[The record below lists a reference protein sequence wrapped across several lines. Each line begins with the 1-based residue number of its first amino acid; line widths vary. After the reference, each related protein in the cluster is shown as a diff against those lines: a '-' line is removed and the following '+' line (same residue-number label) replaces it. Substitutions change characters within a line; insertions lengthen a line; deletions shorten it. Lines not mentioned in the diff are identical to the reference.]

1 MDSQTKEVMD
11 ILQEE
16 CAEVIQ
22 AVSKISRFGLDNLKP
37 GKPKTNREHLEEE
50 AGDLLCMLQLMME
63 MGVLSEKK
71 VYDAALQKRAK
82 LHKWSNI
89 FTHDVTTQ

>member
-1 MDSQTKEVMD
+1 MKITVAGT
-11 ILQEE
+11 
-16 CAEVIQ
+16 AEMLAKQLV
-22 AVSKISRFGLDNLKP
+22 
-37 GKPKTNREHLEEE
+37 TNREHLEEE

>member
-1 MDSQTKEVMD
+1 V
-11 ILQEE
+11 
-16 CAEVIQ
+16 
-22 AVSKISRFGLDNLKP
+22 
-37 GKPKTNREHLEEE
+37 TNREHLEEE

-89 FTHDVTTQ
+89 FTHDVTTE